1 MKIFSRILLPIMI
14 VLILLPPLSCIIFYQ
29 TAKQY
34 AYDKAAKELEMIQKE
49 ILPLMENSFSDK
61 NTEDNDNVEQV
72 RNFLKQI
79 TPLLNRINGNS
90 EIMIFSSHMQMVY
103 PKEEQKRQSVISLA
117 QEWIEYIQNT
127 NSTFEHTI
135 KWEANNGEKYIVN
148 IYKVPTS
155 SVRIKY
161 MIAYCPTSQIGD
173 WIAKASTFVLVIS
186 SLFVILLFAVICM
199 VTRSITQPIYKLCK
213 EVEKIGKGNFIQ
225 ITPEYSLKELE
236 ELRLSINQMSYQL
249 LCSDESQKNFFQ
261 NVSHEL
267 RNPLM
272 SISGYA
278 QGIEQSVFPCSK
290 EAARIIMSESKRLT
304 ELVNSL
310 LTLSRLESSQQYLE
324 FTSVCIAYVI
334 EDTLDRLN
342 GLAVQKNVSI
352 VLNHFDHNIM
362 VYGEEELIEKILY
375 NLLTNAIR
383 YTKSL
388 VTVTVTLQQNQIA
401 VSVSDDGDGIDK
413 KDLPHLFERCYK
425 GKGGNF
431 GIGLAIAQSAVEKMG
446 GILKAENKPECGAI
460 FTFYLK
466 NINS

>member
-1 MKIFSRILLPIMI
+1 
-14 VLILLPPLSCIIFYQ
+14 
-29 TAKQY
+29 
-34 AYDKAAKELEMIQKE
+34 
-49 ILPLMENSFSDK
+49 
-61 NTEDNDNVEQV
+61 
-72 RNFLKQI
+72 
-79 TPLLNRINGNS
+79 
-90 EIMIFSSHMQMVY
+90 
-103 PKEEQKRQSVISLA
+103 
-117 QEWIEYIQNT
+117 
-127 NSTFEHTI
+127 
-135 KWEANNGEKYIVN
+135 
-148 IYKVPTS
+148 
-155 SVRIKY
+155 
-161 MIAYCPTSQIGD
+161 
-173 WIAKASTFVLVIS
+173 
-186 SLFVILLFAVICM
+186 
-199 VTRSITQPIYKLCK
+199 
-213 EVEKIGKGNFIQ
+213 
-225 ITPEYSLKELE
+225 
-236 ELRLSINQMSYQL
+236 
-249 LCSDESQKNFFQ
+249 
-261 NVSHEL
+261 
-267 RNPLM
+267 M

-310 LTLSRLESSQQYLE
+310 LTLSLLESSQQYLE

-446 GILKAENKPECGAI
+446 GILKAENKPEGGAI

>member
-310 LTLSRLESSQQYLE
+310 L
-324 FTSVCIAYVI
+324 
-334 EDTLDRLN
+334 
-342 GLAVQKNVSI
+342 
-352 VLNHFDHNIM
+352 
-362 VYGEEELIEKILY
+362 ILY

-446 GILKAENKPECGAI
+446 GMLKAENKPEGGAI